1 MVCMIL
7 VQPQMG
13 ENIGAAARSMLNFG
27 LAELRLVAPR
37 DGWPNEKADTMSAGA
52 LAAMPPVRVFD
63 TLQDAIADLHF
74 VLGTT
79 ARPRDMVKPVFAPAE
94 AVKEAA
100 AREQSGQ
107 KAGFLFG
114 AERMGL
120 LNDDIALCQGVVN
133 IPVNP
138 DFTSLNIATA
148 VLVMAYE
155 WSRLH
160 LSPLPSGLHRKDSLP
175 AMQEGIEGFLSR
187 LILELEEKHFF
198 RSGEV
203 APYMKRNLRNL
214 FVRADITEQELRTL
228 HGVLSA
234 LLGKNS
240 EP

>member
-1 MVCMIL
+1 MVCVIL
-7 VQPQMG
+7 VKPQMG

-27 LAELRLVAPR
+27 LTELRLVAPR

-52 LAAMPPVRVFD
+52 LAAMPPVRVFE
-63 TLQDAIADLHF
+63 TLQEAIADLHF

-79 ARPRDMVKPVFAPAE
+79 ARPRDMVKPVFSPTE
-94 AVKEAA
+94 AVTEAA
-100 AREQSGQ
+100 AREHSGQ

-160 LSPLPSGLHRKDSLP
+160 LIPPPSGLHRKDSPP
-175 AMQEGIEGFLSR
+175 AVQQEVEGFLAR
-187 LILELEEKHFF
+187 LILELEQKEFF
-198 RSGEV
+198 RSDEV

-234 LLGKNS
+234 LLGKNA
-240 EP
+240 EK